1 MSSRCSVN
9 EVKTG
14 KKGVQ
19 YASSICEFETL
30 LQLGLVKLEPLQ
42 SLGLQDSF
50 HSAQAPFATASTAVH
65 QDVSEIVV
73 DNAYFDVLLDLMVWS
88 FCLLITLNLCEGK
101 PLPKLAT
108 FAVEGHLS
116 DGRTESVPF
125 DPPFPTANRFDYKCY
140 LDNIMN
146 SFALKVDPEKFAILS
161 RLLEDGKE
169 VTTRSQL
176 HHISIDEGAEKIFAV
191 SLSSTHSQN
200 VSKYTLQVL
209 HRLGFSTSLE
219 DLSFLTGHLKEAF
232 HVQSE
237 IQAYHAVQDVK
248 EDFAEIQCVK
258 EDGGQ
263 EITCAIEDAETRGD
277 GRPSKA
283 ELTLFP
289 HQYSPSLEKMHSLET
304 WSRSTDRRARIQN
317 CRIPID
323 TWRKVTVGLNITSAD
338 KTRHR
343 HLQIIIDRDG
353 CQNQSFFHDGRCILH
368 CPIFHYE
375 QRFNWRCGDC
385 GSNCEFCA
393 HFARCKRC
401 RLDVPLK
408 KYELQDGIC
417 EVVRVHPNKIYFFAA
432 WYLGTLGFEVDTCMT
447 PNDHESHMAG

>member
-219 DLSFLTGHLKEAF
+219 DLSFMTGHLKEAF

-248 EDFAEIQCVK
+248 EDFAWNSVRQ
-258 EDGGQ
+258 GGWRSRNYLCHWGCWDSRGWTPFQ
-263 EITCAIEDAETRGD
+263 SRIDLVSTPILAIPGEDAFVGNLEQKHGQKGKDSKLSDSHRYLAESHSGTEHHFSWQD
-277 GRPSKA
+277 PSS
-283 ELTLFP
+283 
-289 HQYSPSLEKMHSLET
+289 SPSDHHRQRWLPEPEFFSWWTVAFCTVLFFIT
-304 WSRSTDRRARIQN
+304 NSDSTGGVVIVVATVNFARILQ
-317 CRIPID
+317 
-323 TWRKVTVGLNITSAD
+323 GASA
-338 KTRHR
+338 
-343 HLQIIIDRDG
+343 
-353 CQNQSFFHDGRCILH
+353 
-368 CPIFHYE
+368 
-375 QRFNWRCGDC
+375 
-385 GSNCEFCA
+385 
-393 HFARCKRC
+393 
-401 RLDVPLK
+401 
-408 KYELQDGIC
+408 
-417 EVVRVHPNKIYFFAA
+417 AA
-432 WYLGTLGFEVDTCMT
+432 
-447 PNDHESHMAG
+447 